1 MAKAMAN
8 NFMTKKELDNFL
20 KNEEVRRSA
29 QPAIEPQNLKGMDSA
44 LKRVL
49 DSPQIS
55 INSEWGTR
63 AGYAGLGFHGSRGA
77 GPLSAGRRDKEIL
90 SHRPFR
96 AFTGIT
102 PIDGMS
108 QRSKKLLLLG
118 D

>member
-44 LKRVL
+44 LKRGL

-55 INSEWGTR
+55 INSAGGTR
-63 AGYAGLGFHGSRGA
+63 AGYAGLGLHGPRGA
-77 GPLSAGRRDKEIL
+77 GPLSAGRCNKEIL
-90 SHRPFR
+90 SHR
-96 AFTGIT
+96 AGDGLTG
-102 PIDGMS
+102 DEMS